1 MKEVNEPIN
10 GGNQKD
16 ESLNILK
23 MNSSYSSSGDYPL
36 LVVVVQYDQKA
47 IAFLQKQKEVVVTV
61 KECEG
66 DLVESSCDG
75 NEVVENAMDEQG
87 IVMPQISP
95 C

>member
-1 MKEVNEPIN
+1 M
-10 GGNQKD
+10 
-16 ESLNILK
+16 
-23 MNSSYSSSGDYPL
+23 
-36 LVVVVQYDQKA
+36 
-47 IAFLQKQKEVVVTV
+47 TV